1 MTVKH
6 FKTKKT
12 TLKKVL
18 KTLSKSKSKSNS
30 SYKKTKKSMHGGKF
44 KSMGSWKSMSG
55 GSYNGHSSRKRNL
68 KYKKKKSKSKSNYK
82 YKFNSKSKK
91 HLKQKGGFLNDDNCS
106 LATIK
111 EPGFHLE
118 GSGNIEGISI
128 PESRAVI
135 YNPDCKVDTYQAMTP

>member
-1 MTVKH
+1 MAVKH

-18 KTLSKSKSKSNS
+18 KTLSKSKSKS
-30 SYKKTKKSMHGGKF
+30 SYKKTKKSMRGGKF

-55 GSYNGHSSRKRNL
+55 GSSCNSTRKL
-68 KYKKKKSKSKSNYK
+68 KFNKNKYKSKSKSK
-82 YKFNSKSKK
+82 SKSKFNSKSKK
-91 HLKQKGGFLNDDNCS
+91 HLKQKGGFLNDDNCN